1 MSMMNFTL
9 KQLRYFTVAGEH
21 RSVTKAA
28 ELLYVSQPSI
38 SSAILHL
45 EEVTGLQ
52 LFIRHHAQ
60 GLSLTPQ
67 GQQFYRRARKLLKE
81 AEDLSHFAGSLGSDI
96 SGTLNI
102 VGFPTF
108 TSLMMPAL
116 IKEFVG
122 RYPDVYVDCQEM
134 PQKELIQ
141 NILDCNYEIGI
152 TYDMELPANI
162 EFQPL
167 VSLPPFAVVSRDHEL
182 AGRDSVSITELAE
195 LPMVMLDWPVS
206 RQYFMSLFISR
217 DLRPEC
223 RYRTQSLTMA
233 RGMVANG
240 FGYSL
245 FNMPLSSDTALDG
258 SRLKAIPIDEEL
270 TPLTMGVVKLA
281 QSHLTPAAQAFIEL
295 LQDSVAEEQ
304 NNSGTQDA
312 EDTALVTPGLDQ
324 KNKNTAQEIRIGG

>member
-1 MSMMNFTL
+1 MMNFTL

>member
-67 GQQFYRRARKLLKE
+67 GQQFYRRARKLLRE
-81 AEDLSHFAGSLGSDI
+81 AEELSQFASSLGSDI

-108 TSLMMPAL
+108 TSLMMPSL
-116 IKEFVG
+116 IKEFVE

-141 NILDCNYEIGI
+141 NILDCNYEIGV
-152 TYDMELPANI
+152 TYDMELPTNI

-167 VSLPPFAVVSRDHEL
+167 VSLPPFAVVSHDHEL
-182 AGRDSVSITELAE
+182 AQRESVSIKELADM
-195 LPMVMLDWPVS
+195 PMVMLDWPVS

-245 FNMPLSSDTALDG
+245 FNMPLSSDMALDG
-258 SRLKAIPIDEEL
+258 TRLKAIRIEEEL

-281 QSHLTPAAQAFIEL
+281 QSRTPPAADAFIEL
-295 LQDSVAEEQ
+295 LKDSVSDHPPQKATAK
-304 NNSGTQDA
+304 TQKISA
-312 EDTALVTPGLDQ
+312 
-324 KNKNTAQEIRIGG
+324 